1 MPLTRSLRTFLAA
14 GALALGAVATP
25 ARGAHAQSPAEH
37 VAMGDRDRYVNP
49 AAALRHYEAAIA
61 GAPNNADALA
71 KASIAAVDVG
81 EATSDKGRQKALY
94 AQGEQLARR
103 AIATAPNDA
112 DGHFALARALGRTA
126 QTLGSRERVKYAGEV
141 RAHALDALKRDPMH
155 AGALHVMG
163 MWNAEVMR
171 LNGVSR
177 FMAKNFL
184 GGKVFDSANWDDAQ
198 RYLEQA
204 VAQEPNR
211 LVHRIDLAEIYLD
224 RDNKEKAREQLTF
237 ILRAPASEANDARYK
252 REAQELQR
260 KL

>member
-37 VAMGDRDRYVNP
+37 VAMGDRDRYV
-49 AAALRHYEAAIA
+49 
-61 GAPNNADALA
+61 
-71 KASIAAVDVG
+71 
-81 EATSDKGRQKALY
+81 KALY

-184 GGKVFDSANWDDAQ
+184 GGKVFDQASWDEAV
-198 RYLEQA
+198 RYMEAA
-204 VAQEPNR
+204 VAAEPSR
-211 LVHRIDLAEIYLD
+211 LIHRIDLATIHAE
-224 RDNKEKAREQLTF
+224 RGNAAKAREQLDH
-237 ILRAPASEANDARYK
+237 IAKAPTAEAMDAQYK
-252 REAQELQR
+252 RQAQELAR

>member
-1 MPLTRSLRTFLAA
+1 MPLTRSLRTVLAA
-14 GALALGAVATP
+14 GALARGAVATP

-177 FMAKNFL
+177 FMAKNLL
-184 GGKVFDSANWDDAQ
+184 GGRVFDQASWNNAQ
-198 RYLEQA
+198 SYMERA
-204 VAQEPNR
+204 VAVEPNR
-211 LVHRIDLAEIYLD
+211 LTHRLDLAGVYLD
-224 RDNKEKAREQLTF
+224 RNNSAKAKEQLDFIAPAPAREAGDAQF
-237 ILRAPASEANDARYK
+237 KRQAEAMRS
-252 REAQELQR
+252 RL
-260 KL
+260 